1 MGAPMKSASGSRSGG
16 DDFSLRPKRRR
27 IAEINLISM
36 IDMLF
41 FLLVFFVLTSSFT
54 SETGLDINKPKA
66 SSAKTLSR
74 QPILVVLARD
84 GSIHVNESPVSLKGL
99 ATVLRQ
105 YASQEPDRAVVIVA
119 DREGQIAQAVD
130 ILDACNVAGVKK
142 VSISALKE

>member
-1 MGAPMKSASGSRSGG
+1 MASGLAGG
-16 DDFSLRPKRRR
+16 DEFGLRPKSRRV
-27 IAEINLISM
+27 AEINLINM

-54 SETGLDINKPKA
+54 SESGLDINKPKA
-66 SSAKTLSR
+66 STAKTLAR
-74 QPILVVLARD
+74 QPILIAVARD

-105 YASQEPDRAVVIVA
+105 YATQDPDRAVVIVA

-130 ILDACNVAGVKK
+130 ILDACNIAGVKK

>member
-1 MGAPMKSASGSRSGG
+1 MLSGDEFG
-16 DDFSLRPKRRR
+16 LRPKERRV
-27 IAEINLISM
+27 AEINLINM

-66 SSAKTLSR
+66 STAKTLSR
-74 QPILVVLARD
+74 QPVLIALSRD

-99 ATVLRQ
+99 AAVLRQ
-105 YASQEPDRAVVIVA
+105 YASQDPDRAVVIVA
-119 DREGQIAQAVD
+119 DREGQIAEAVD
-130 ILDACNVAGVKK
+130 ILDACNIAGVKK